1 MPLGPLKRRDDEPVF
16 DEPWQAQALG
26 MADMLVT
33 AGVISADA
41 WATALGTE
49 LRKGAEAGVADDA
62 EAYYRAVLAALQ
74 ALLYEAGATS
84 REEVDVCEEE
94 PISIRP
100 MASRSNEARRARTT
114 AIFPTSTTEP
124 APATLVRP

>member
-1 MPLGPLKRRDDEPVF
+1 MSPPKRPLGPLKRRDTEPVF

-41 WATALGTE
+41 WATALGAE
-49 LRKGAEAGVADDA
+49 LRKGAAAGVADDA

-74 ALLYEAGATS
+74 SLLYEAGATS
-84 REEVDVCEEE
+84 REEVD
-94 PISIRP
+94 
-100 MASRSNEARRARTT
+100 SREDEWRRAYLKTPHGKPVELGASSLPYRDL
-114 AIFPTSTTEP
+114 SHDHG
-124 APATLVRP
+124 